1 MQPIRSIAIEGIDRL
16 GKDTLIK
23 GIQQKLGVFQVVHYQ
38 KPELL
43 DAYVN
48 DAQRNFNSTSVEGEV
63 KTAALKNYQVESF
76 RNMFHML
83 SSGARFI
90 LNRAHLGEMVY
101 APRYRKY
108 DGSYVFDLE
117 RQFKHDLGSSVL
129 DTTLLVL
136 LHASDTSFIKDDG
149 LSFDFAAKEAEQM
162 DFIRAFER
170 SNIKHKL
177 MIDVSV
183 DGGYVPAEKILAVVT
198 AAYERIQSFE
208 HPIWN
213 VFWESDGA
221 GGFSQV
227 NELMPD
233 PKGLVS

>member
-1 MQPIRSIAIEGIDRL
+1 MNPIRSIAVEGIDRL

-23 GIQQKLGVFQVVHYQ
+23 GIQQKLGAFQVVHYQ

-43 DAYVN
+43 DVYVN
-48 DAQRNFNSTSVEGEV
+48 EAQRNFNTTSVEGDV
-63 KTAALKNYQVESF
+63 KAAALKNYQLDSF

-83 SSGARFI
+83 SSGARLI

-117 RQFKHDLGSSVL
+117 RQFKHDLGSNAL

-170 SNIKHKL
+170 SNIRYKL

-183 DGGYVPAEKILAVVT
+183 NGGYVPADKILTTVVT
-198 AAYERIQSFE
+198 AYESIQNLN
-208 HPIWN
+208 HPVWS
-213 VFWESDGA
+213 VSWDYSDDGELI
-221 GGFSQV
+221 QV

>member
-1 MQPIRSIAIEGIDRL
+1 MQPIRSIIVEGVDRL
-16 GKDTLIK
+16 GKDTLIQGLK
-23 GIQQKLGVFQVVHYQ
+23 QKLGAFQVVHYQ

-43 DAYVN
+43 DVYVN
-48 DAQRNFNSTSVEGEV
+48 EAQRIFNTTSVEGDV
-63 KTAALKNYQVESF
+63 KAAALKNYQINSF

-83 SSGARFI
+83 SSGARLI

-108 DGSYVFDLE
+108 DGSYVLDLE
-117 RQFKHDLGSSVL
+117 RQFKHDLGSNVL

-149 LSFDFAAKEAEQM
+149 MSFDFAAKEAEQM

-170 SNIKHKL
+170 SNIRHKL

-183 DGGYVPAEKILAVVT
+183 NGGYVPADKILATVT
-198 AAYERIQSFE
+198 TAYERIQSLD
-208 HPIWN
+208 HPVWN
-213 VFWESDGA
+213 VSWDYNDSGELV
-221 GGFSQV
+221 QV